1 MRVIDNKEEL
11 LKVLSEQ
18 EEIKVYG
25 ARYHL
30 RLFLE
35 MLKILGY
42 SSDCIKEILV
52 SDMRGNPEYVDNI
65 PVHVYRKD
73 NFKAGEKF
81 FLTLA
86 DDYVYEVSK
95 KLEEDGFE
103 AIKIT
108 ERLMNYEIVDY
119 DYIYHDVYHMM
130 ADFIDAFPDNVTGL
144 NEPVYD
150 GKKYAWSW

>member
-52 SDMRGNPEYVDNI
+52 SDMRVILNMSIIFRCMFTGKI
-65 PVHVYRKD
+65 ISKR
-73 NFKAGEKF
+73 EKNS
-81 FLTLA
+81 FLL
-86 DDYVYEVSK
+86 
-95 KLEEDGFE
+95 
-103 AIKIT
+103 
-108 ERLMNYEIVDY
+108 
-119 DYIYHDVYHMM
+119 
-130 ADFIDAFPDNVTGL
+130 
-144 NEPVYD
+144 
-150 GKKYAWSW
+150 

>member
-65 PVHVYRKD
+65 PVQFTGKIISKR
-73 NFKAGEKF
+73 EKNS
-81 FLTLA
+81 FLL
-86 DDYVYEVSK
+86 
-95 KLEEDGFE
+95 
-103 AIKIT
+103 
-108 ERLMNYEIVDY
+108 
-119 DYIYHDVYHMM
+119 
-130 ADFIDAFPDNVTGL
+130 
-144 NEPVYD
+144 
-150 GKKYAWSW
+150 